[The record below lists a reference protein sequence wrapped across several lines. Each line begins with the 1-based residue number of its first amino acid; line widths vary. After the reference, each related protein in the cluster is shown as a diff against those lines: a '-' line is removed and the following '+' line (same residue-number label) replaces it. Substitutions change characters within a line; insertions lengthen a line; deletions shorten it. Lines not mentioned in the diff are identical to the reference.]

1 MPDRAPTVYTATADF
16 TAQAHVTP
24 AGYTARYD
32 ASMNDP
38 ETFWGVEGRRIDWIK
53 PYTRVKNTSFKL
65 GEVSIKWYEDGTT
78 NVSANCI
85 DRHMVTR
92 ANQTAIIWE
101 PDDPKTPSRH
111 ITYAELLEKTCRLA
125 NVLKAHGVE
134 KGDRVVLYMPMIPE
148 AAFAMLACTRIGA
161 IHSIV
166 FGGFSPDALSNRIND
181 SEAKVVITADFGPR
195 AGKRTPLK
203 ANADQALLHCKDN
216 VQCLVVKHTGDE
228 THWTTG
234 RDFDLLAE
242 MAEASP
248 YCPYAEMGAEDPLFI
263 LYTSGST
270 GKPKGVVH
278 TTGGYLVYA
287 AMTHEM
293 TFDYHDGDVFWCTAD
308 VGWVTGH
315 SYIVYGPLA
324 NGATTLMFEGVPTF
338 PDAGRFWEVIAKHK
352 VTQFYTAPTAIR
364 SLMAL
369 GTEWVEKHDL
379 SSLRLLGSVG
389 EPINPEAW
397 NWYFKNIGKG
407 NCPVVDTFWQTETG
421 GHIITPLP
429 GAVPQKPGSATK
441 PFFGIKPE
449 VLDPA
454 NGHVLPETA
463 TEGVLCIADSWPGQ
477 MRTLWGDH
485 KRFEEA
491 YFAQY
496 PGYYFTGDGCRR
508 DADGYYWITGRVDD
522 VLNVS
527 GHRLGTAE
535 VESALVAHPK
545 VAESAVVGYPHDIKG
560 QGIYAYVTLMK
571 GIEPSEELRKDL
583 VKWVRTEIGPI
594 ATPDLIQWAPGLPK
608 TRSGKIMRRILR
620 KIAENDFAALG
631 DTSTLADPAVVDD
644 LIENRM
650 NRA

>member
-1 MPDRAPTVYTATADF
+1 MDDRAPALYTATADF
-16 TAQAHVTP
+16 VAKANVTP
-24 AGYTARYD
+24 AGYAARYA
-32 ASMNDP
+32 ASMADP
-38 ETFWGVEGRRIDWIK
+38 DTFWAAEGLRIDWIK
-53 PYTRVKNTSFKL
+53 PFTKVKNTTFKL

-85 DRHMVTR
+85 DRHMGKR

-101 PDDPKTPSRH
+101 PDDPKNPARH
-111 ITYAELLEKTCRLA
+111 ISYGELLEQTSRLA
-125 NVLKAHGVE
+125 NVLKSHGVT

-161 IHSIV
+161 IHSVV
-166 FGGFSPDALSNRIND
+166 FGGFSPDALANRIND
-181 SEAKVVITADFGPR
+181 SEAKVVITADYGPR
-195 AGKRTPLK
+195 AGKKTPLK
-203 ANADQALLHCKDN
+203 SNADQALLHCKDS
-216 VQCLVVKHTGDE
+216 VKCLVVKHTGDE
-228 THWTTG
+228 THWTEG
-234 RDFDLLAE
+234 RDFDLKAE
-242 MAEASP
+242 MAQAAP
-248 YCPYAEMGAEDPLFI
+248 YCPYTEMGAEDPLFI

-278 TTGGYLVYA
+278 TTAGYLVYA

-293 TFDYHDGDVFWCTAD
+293 TFDYKDGDVFWCTAD

-324 NGATTLMFEGVPTF
+324 NGATTVMFEGVPTF
-338 PDAGRFWEVIAKHK
+338 PDVDRFWELIAKHK

-364 SLMAL
+364 SLMAM
-369 GTEWVEKHDL
+369 GTDLINKHDM

-407 NCPVVDTFWQTETG
+407 KCPIVDTFWQTETG

-429 GAVPQKPGSATK
+429 GAIAQKPGSATK
-441 PFFGIKPE
+441 PFFGVRPE
-449 VLDPA
+449 VLDA
-454 NGHVLPETA
+454 ATGKVQTA
-463 TEGVLCIADSWPGQ
+463 TETDGVLCISDSWPGQ

-485 KRFEEA
+485 ERFEEA

-545 VAESAVVGYPHDIKG
+545 VAESAVVGYPHEIKG
-560 QGIYAYVTLMK
+560 QGIYAYVTLMR
-571 GIEPSEELRKDL
+571 GIDPSEELRKEL

-620 KIAENDFAALG
+620 KIAENDFGAMG

-644 LIENRM
+644 LIANRM
-650 NRA
+650 NKG

>member
-1 MPDRAPTVYTATADF
+1 MEDRAPALYTASAAF
-16 TAQAHVTP
+16 TAKANVTP
-24 AGYTARYD
+24 AGYAQRYE
-32 ASMNDP
+32 ASMADP
-38 ETFWGVEGRRIDWIK
+38 DAFWAAEGRRIDWIK
-53 PYTRVKNTSFKL
+53 PFTKVRNASFKL
-65 GEVSIKWYEDGTT
+65 GQVAIKWYEDGTT

-92 ANQTAIIWE
+92 ASQTAIIWE
-101 PDDPKTPSRH
+101 PDDPKTPARH
-111 ITYAELLEKTCRLA
+111 ITYGELLEQTCRLA
-125 NVLKAHGVE
+125 NVLKAHGVA

-148 AAFAMLACTRIGA
+148 AAYAMLACARIGA
-161 IHSIV
+161 IHSVV
-166 FGGFSPDALSNRIND
+166 FGGFSPDALANRIND
-181 SEAKVVITADFGPR
+181 CASKLVITADFGLR
-195 AGKRTPLK
+195 AGKKVPLK

-216 VQCLVVKHTGDE
+216 VECMVVKHTGDE
-228 THWTTG
+228 THWTNG
-234 RDFDLLAE
+234 RDFDLKSE
-242 MAEASP
+242 MAAAAP
-248 YCPYAEMGAEDPLFI
+248 YCAYTEMGAEDPLFI

-278 TTGGYLVYA
+278 TTAGYLVYA

-293 TFDYHDGDVFWCTAD
+293 TFDYKDGDVFWCTAD

-324 NGATTLMFEGVPTF
+324 NGATTVMFEGLPTY
-338 PDAGRFWEVIAKHK
+338 PDAGRFWQVIAKHK

-364 SLMAL
+364 SLMAM
-369 GTEWVEKHDL
+369 GTELIEKHDL
-379 SSLRLLGSVG
+379 SSLRLLGTVG

-397 NWYFKNIGKG
+397 NWYFRNIGKG
-407 NCPVVDTFWQTETG
+407 KCPIVDTFWQTETG

-429 GAVPQKPGSATK
+429 GAIPQKPGSATL
-441 PFFGIKPE
+441 PFFGVKPA

-454 NGHVLPETA
+454 NGHVMTETA

-560 QGIYAYVTLMK
+560 QGIYAYVTLMR
-571 GIEPSEELRKDL
+571 GVEPSDELRKEL

-620 KIAENDFAALG
+620 KIAENDFGALG